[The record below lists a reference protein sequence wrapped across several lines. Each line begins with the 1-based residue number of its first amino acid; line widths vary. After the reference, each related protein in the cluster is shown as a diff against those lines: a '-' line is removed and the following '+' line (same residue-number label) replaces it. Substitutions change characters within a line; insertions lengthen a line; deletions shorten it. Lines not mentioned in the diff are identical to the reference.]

1 MRFYILYHAKRE
13 NLFLGNSVLYITFSF
28 HIMQSIISFIVGVP
42 LGRINIFPIDYY
54 KILLASYQKQF
65 YWCIFI
71 FISTF
76 ILLFFAFLSTN
87 KIYFKVIEKKL
98 RNEESFLHFSYNF
111 NDSFMGLFF
120 GVSCKLSTY
129 T

>member
-54 KILLASYQKQF
+54 KILLASSQKQF

-76 ILLFFAFLSTN
+76 ILLFFLFAFLSTN
-87 KIYFKVIEKKL
+87 KIYFKVIEKNL
-98 RNEESFLHFSYNF
+98 RDEESLL
-111 NDSFMGLFF
+111 LFF
-120 GVSCKLSTY
+120 LIILMNHSWLYPLEWVL
-129 T
+129 